1 MSGRFLAKPKCYF
14 APLLWIAS
22 VVYTVELARQKVL
35 EKKLTKLKMHRPDTL
50 SKNALWKNTLWK
62 NTLCNQNLKA
72 VVVGNLN
79 VLN

>member
-1 MSGRFLAKPKCYF
+1 
-14 APLLWIAS
+14 
-22 VVYTVELARQKVL
+22 
-35 EKKLTKLKMHRPDTL
+35 MHRPDTL